1 MMKRMIVVAGIVL
14 AVAACGD
21 DGNDLAGVEDE
32 APRIQVVAVSETPD
46 AQAEP
51 DESHDDSA
59 DAAVNG
65 MNETSATDSES
76 VESDHD
82 ATESAGESNHDVAQP
97 DHDETT
103 AGEVDVTTPTSAA
116 PEPDEVDVTTP
127 ASAASE
133 PDEGY
138 VVEVAMVEFGYQ
150 LDRDTVPAG
159 EPVTFRF
166 TNEGQIEHEAMFGS
180 MHQQEEFASSEG
192 HGDHGSEGHH
202 GEIAAITLDAE
213 DAGEMVMVFEEPGEV
228 LMGCHLPG
236 HWDAGMVAS
245 FEVVEA

>member
-32 APRIQVVAVSETPD
+32 APQIEVVAVSETPD
-46 AQAEP
+46 DQADDDHADSEP
-51 DESHDDSA
+51 GESHHDSA

-65 MNETSATDSES
+65 MDETPAKDAES

-82 ATESAGESNHDVAQP
+82 ATKS
-97 DHDETT
+97 
-103 AGEVDVTTPTSAA
+103 GEVDVTTSTSAA
-116 PEPDEVDVTTP
+116 SEPADVGVTTP
-127 ASAASE
+127 ASAPSE
-133 PDEGY
+133 PAEGY